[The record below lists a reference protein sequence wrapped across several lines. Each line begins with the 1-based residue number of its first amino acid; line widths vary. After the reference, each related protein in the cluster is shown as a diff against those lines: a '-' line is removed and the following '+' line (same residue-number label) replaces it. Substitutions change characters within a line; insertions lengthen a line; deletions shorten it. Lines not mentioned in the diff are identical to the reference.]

1 VLGSGLRLGSVQL
14 TVGIGGQIVALREEP
29 VPYPE
34 GGVHLYRAPTRGLW
48 YSMTGTQNAGLA
60 LEWARRL
67 LGATWSEVYDEA
79 FSVPPGAEGV
89 TFLPYLTGERTRFD
103 PDARGVWSGMAQ
115 KHGRGHLLQAALEGV
130 AFALRQA
137 LEALEGSG
145 VRAPRLLL
153 GGGGTSH
160 PLWRLGTGQAG
171 RAPRPR
177 PALPP

>member
-1 VLGSGLRLGSVQL
+1 MLGSGLRLGSVQL

-89 TFLPYLTGERTRFD
+89 TLLPYLTGERTRFD
-103 PDARGVWSGMAQ
+103 PDARG
-115 KHGRGHLLQAALEGV
+115 
-130 AFALRQA
+130 
-137 LEALEGSG
+137 
-145 VRAPRLLL
+145 
-153 GGGGTSH
+153 
-160 PLWRLGTGQAG
+160 AG
-171 RAPRPR
+171 LAWP
-177 PALPP
+177 